1 MYPGQQGQ
9 PYPPQPYPPQQG
21 QPYPPQQ
28 GQPYPP
34 QQQYQQ
40 YPPQQQYQQFPPQQQ
55 FAPQQGQQ
63 AVGDGMMA
71 PAPGLSPEQRDLVL
85 RIQNTT
91 KVFVLGLFVGIP
103 LTFGG
108 AHFGITEKPLG
119 FAAVPVGIVGFVVG
133 VISFLKMNAMKRQL
147 RSITADAWRSPVAHL
162 PSARKAATL
171 AAYLNGLLALLSLA
185 VAVFLLIAG
194 AGWGAYGNSF
204 GFGALMLGAAIPL
217 GQALAAASTI
227 PQLLRVIPA
236 GARVGQSLYSVLLL
250 LGIIVTF
257 RGGGWDTKAV
267 AAVFTL
273 ICLGAVTLLAKAG
286 KTMRGENG

>member
-28 GQPYPP
+28 QYQQHPP
-34 QQQYQQ
+34 QQQY
-40 YPPQQQYQQFPPQQQ
+40 PQQQYQQFPPQQQ
-55 FAPQQGQQ
+55 YQQHPPQQGQQ

-162 PSARKAATL
+162 QSARKAATL

-185 VAVFLLIAG
+185 VAVYLLIAG

-204 GFGALMLGAAIPL
+204 GFGGLMLAAAIPL

-257 RGGGWDTKAV
+257 RGSGWDTKAI

-286 KTMRGENG
+286 RTMRGESG